1 MFKSML
7 KPGII
12 AGIIGAVV
20 STLFG
25 VLIILTF
32 LIGPIA
38 LIISSISTLISL
50 VLDLGYGFL
59 AARLA
64 QAGSQQRLKANEGA
78 VAGLIA
84 GVVSTVIGL
93 AASPAIQALQNALVT
108 KERIIAMTIEWY
120 RSMGMPQEQLD
131 MVQAQI
137 IAQQANGSTMAIGI
151 AVGAVCVI
159 VGLAISAGGGA
170 LGTLVF
176 KPKLRKLVCEK
187 CQAAFELGG
196 NAFVEVKEEGRPD
209 LVDYCNWGD
218 LAPDVAKQQ
227 RVTVAEVLKT
237 RGTGRQWQCGMC
249 KTVQAY

>member
-1 MFKSML
+1 MFKTML
-7 KPGII
+7 KPGLT

-32 LIGPIA
+32 LIGPVA
-38 LIISSISTLISL
+38 LVISSISPLVSL

-64 QAGSQQRLKANEGA
+64 QAKSQEKLRANEGA
-78 VAGLIA
+78 IAGLIA

-120 RSMGMPQEQLD
+120 RSMGAPQQQLD
-131 MVQAQI
+131 TMQAQI
-137 IAQQANGSTMAIGI
+137 AAQQASSSTMAMGI
-151 AVGAVCVI
+151 AVAAVCAI
-159 VGLAISAGGGA
+159 VGIAVCTGGGA
-170 LGTLVF
+170 LGVLVF
-176 KPKLRKLVCEK
+176 KPKLRKLVCDK
-187 CQAAFELGG
+187 CQAAFELGA
-196 NAFVEVKEEGRPD
+196 NAFVEVREGSPD
-209 LVDYCNWGD
+209 LVDYCNWED

-227 RVTVAEVLKT
+227 RATVAEVLKT
-237 RGTGRQWQCGMC
+237 KGAGRQWQCGMC
-249 KTVQAY
+249 KTAQAY